1 MATRTKEVA
10 KKPAGEPK
18 QNVGKVVQ
26 VIGPVL
32 DVEFEPEHLPEIYNA
47 LLIDHPGDGTP
58 PVHLVAEVQQHIGR
72 NQVRAVAMSSTDGV
86 VRGMEVTDTGDPI
99 TVPVGQAALGRIL
112 NVLGE
117 PVDEGDPIPPDAERW
132 PVHRETPKFVD
143 LEPKTE
149 IFETGIKV
157 VDLIAPYVKGGKIG
171 LFGGAGV
178 GKTVVIMEL
187 INNVAKGHGG
197 KSVFCGVGER
207 TREGN
212 DLYLEFREAGILE
225 NVALIYGQMNEPP
238 GARLRVGL
246 TGLTVAEYFRDV
258 EGQDVL
264 VFIDNIFRFTQAGS
278 EVSALLGRMP
288 SAVGY
293 QPTLATE
300 MGELQERITSTK
312 KGSITSVQ
320 AIYVPADDL
329 TDPAP
334 ATAFSHLDA
343 TVVLDRAIVEL
354 GIYPAVNPLSSSSR
368 ILDAQYLGDRHYKVA
383 VEVQR
388 ILQRYKDLQDIIAI
402 LGMDELSEEDKLL
415 VGRARR
421 VQRFLSQPFFVAAQF
436 TGLEG
441 KYVKLED
448 TIASFERVVAGEFD
462 QLPEQAFYMQ
472 GGIDDVVAQAK
483 KMASA

>member
-1 MATRTKEVA
+1 
-10 KKPAGEPK
+10 
-18 QNVGKVVQ
+18 
-26 VIGPVL
+26 
-32 DVEFEPEHLPEIYNA
+32 
-47 LLIDHPGDGTP
+47 
-58 PVHLVAEVQQHIGR
+58 
-72 NQVRAVAMSSTDGV
+72 
-86 VRGMEVTDTGDPI
+86 
-99 TVPVGQAALGRIL
+99 
-112 NVLGE
+112 VLGE
-117 PVDEGDPIPPDAERW
+117 PVDEGDPIPPDTERW
-132 PVHRETPKFVD
+132 PIHRETPQFVD

-149 IFETGIKV
+149 VFETGIKV
-157 VDLIAPYVKGGKIG
+157 IDLIAPFVKGGKIG

-178 GKTVVIMEL
+178 GKTVIIQEL
-187 INNVAKGHGG
+187 IHNVAMGHGG
-197 KSVFCGVGER
+197 RSVFCGVGER

-212 DLYLEFREAGILE
+212 DLYLEMKESGVLASA
-225 NVALIYGQMNEPP
+225 ALIYGQMNEPP

-300 MGELQERITSTK
+300 MGELQERITSTR

-334 ATAFSHLDA
+334 AAAFSHLDA
-343 TVVLDRAIVEL
+343 TVVLSRQIFEL
-354 GIYPAVNPLSSSSR
+354 GIYPAVDPLASSSR
-368 ILDAQYLGDRHYKVA
+368 ILDVQYLGERHYKVA
-383 VEVQR
+383 LEVQR
-388 ILQRYKDLQDIIAI
+388 ILQRYKELQDIIAI
-402 LGMDELSEEDKLL
+402 LGMDELSEEDKQL
-415 VGRARR
+415 VARARR
-421 VQRFLSQPFFVAAQF
+421 VQRFLSQPFFVATQF

-448 TIASFERVVAGEFD
+448 TISSFERVVAGEFD
-462 QLPEQAFYMQ
+462 HLPEQAFYMVAA
-472 GGIDDVVAQAK
+472 IDEVVEQAK
-483 KMASA
+483 RLTSA